1 VIGWRS
7 RRWEVLWLVSAMALI
22 AFVVFPLI
30 FMVSTSFKPPEEQLL
45 APPTILPVNPTLDNY
60 QSALGQETFFRYL
73 ANSIMVTVATTILS
87 ISIGAFA
94 TFGFT
99 RLRFSGR
106 RTLLVLVV
114 LGQLVPLAAIAVP
127 LYQMANGLGLIDYL
141 PALVLAYLAMSLPVT
156 VWMLRSYMRNIPR
169 ELEEAAIVDGCTEL
183 GAFWRIVLPLSAPG
197 IAATASYVFFLV
209 WQEFLFVLIFTTRPE
224 NRTLPVG
231 ILDFVGQ
238 FETNWGNLMAASM
251 LMAIPAMLAFVII
264 QRRLIAGLTEG
275 SVKS

>member
-1 VIGWRS
+1 M
-7 RRWEVLWLVSAMALI
+7 WLVSAIALV

-60 QSALGQETFFRYL
+60 RSALSQETFFRYL
-73 ANSIMVTVATTILS
+73 ANSIMVTIATTILS

-127 LYQMANGLGLIDYL
+127 LYQMASGLGLIDYL

-183 GAFWRIVLPLSAPG
+183 GAFRRIVLPLSAPG

-251 LMAIPAMLAFVII
+251 LMAIPAMLAFVLI